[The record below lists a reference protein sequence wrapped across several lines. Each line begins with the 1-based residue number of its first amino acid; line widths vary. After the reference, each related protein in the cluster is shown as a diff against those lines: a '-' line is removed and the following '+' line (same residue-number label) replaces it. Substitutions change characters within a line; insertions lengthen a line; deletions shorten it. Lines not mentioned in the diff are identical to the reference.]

1 MTAVDTH
8 IAPHIPLP
16 VLDSA
21 QGAPSAGTTVTKVD
35 SPVDSNPPKP
45 ATPAPTATPVATPQQ
60 HKPATANMA
69 PVKPGKIHPRNHPNP
84 TMTFPDRVEG
94 FVDLETLTKIH
105 SALCESQDP
114 EDRQLASWVKEQYLW
129 EPIENSA
136 AGRPIQTREGFG
148 KLETAYRRVRH
159 LTNRAQDKWPFFDRN
174 WKSMNAAMV
183 RKVAMGELGMASPAP
198 QAARGYQ
205 AVSRQNGFV
214 AYHAAPEQLTT
225 TPNNAV
231 QPPTPTVIESVDAS
245 GASRGPTPA
254 SNMNGSFQGT
264 PAPEAPQKAA
274 ASDTTNPALPTPPT
288 PMESTSR
295 ATSES
300 MGNFASAAM
309 STSASPDRPLIAAD
323 AEPVQTNLDAL
334 PSSSLKRKRGRER
347 NGDGTF
353 KPGPPKKPRGSRTG
367 RGGGRGRKTRKSEA
381 QVQSEDEANVTPSTF
396 DVIMSENVDDNET
409 PEIHTTRRS
418 ARLSGGEAPAQT
430 ERATSVAEAGSEAI
444 EEENHGLLESALE
457 ASQAAPEKVDTAKA
471 TPARV
476 TPATTA
482 PAREL
487 SDEDFLRLGVAH
499 TSGRHKTPATATPT
513 PSMPATNDLSNGP
526 PLAVLPTPVVPA
538 VQTAPA
544 ATTAVEFVARFDSP
558 KGVIEI
564 PVTPSALT
572 SDPTLLARIQ
582 RYANWKN
589 GKGANVDLTF
599 ELFTSVFE
607 TM

>member
-214 AYHAAPEQLTT
+214 AYHGTF
-225 TPNNAV
+225 
-231 QPPTPTVIESVDAS
+231 S
-245 GASRGPTPA
+245 SRGDSLLSVVNLKTRSAQTHLIHQFPL
-254 SNMNGSFQGT
+254 SLLRLVYLIIWSLMDISR
-264 PAPEAPQKAA
+264 
-274 ASDTTNPALPTPPT
+274 
-288 PMESTSR
+288 SR
-295 ATSES
+295 AIDHDTEQCC
-300 MGNFASAAM
+300 
-309 STSASPDRPLIAAD
+309 PAAD
-323 AEPVQTNLDAL
+323 A
-334 PSSSLKRKRGRER
+334 
-347 NGDGTF
+347 
-353 KPGPPKKPRGSRTG
+353 
-367 RGGGRGRKTRKSEA
+367 
-381 QVQSEDEANVTPSTF
+381 
-396 DVIMSENVDDNET
+396 
-409 PEIHTTRRS
+409 H
-418 ARLSGGEAPAQT
+418 
-430 ERATSVAEAGSEAI
+430 
-444 EEENHGLLESALE
+444 
-457 ASQAAPEKVDTAKA
+457 
-471 TPARV
+471 
-476 TPATTA
+476 
-482 PAREL
+482 
-487 SDEDFLRLGVAH
+487 
-499 TSGRHKTPATATPT
+499 RH
-513 PSMPATNDLSNGP
+513 
-526 PLAVLPTPVVPA
+526 
-538 VQTAPA
+538 
-544 ATTAVEFVARFDSP
+544 
-558 KGVIEI
+558 
-564 PVTPSALT
+564 
-572 SDPTLLARIQ
+572 
-582 RYANWKN
+582 
-589 GKGANVDLTF
+589 
-599 ELFTSVFE
+599 
-607 TM
+607 